1 MVSSKEKD
9 LTIELINSYQKPNHF
24 KAKLCFH
31 FYLSTTINKN
41 NKLISPESSQAEGKD
56 KFRAHLA
63 K

>member
-1 MVSSKEKD
+1 MVPTKEKD
-9 LTIELINSYQKPNHF
+9 PTIELINSYQKPTHF

-41 NKLISPESSQAEGKD
+41 NKLISPESYQAVGKD
-56 KFRAHLA
+56 IFRAHLA